1 MKIVVA
7 MDSLKGSLTSLE
19 AGDAVRSGILKVF
32 SDAVVHV
39 RPLADGGEGT
49 VEALTIGMGGNRQ
62 RVSVT
67 GPLGCKVQAAYG
79 ILQDGCTAV
88 VEMASAA
95 GLTLLSPEERD
106 PLHATTY
113 GVGEI
118 LRFEFFC
125 NEILSGA

>member
-49 VEALTIGMGGNRQ
+49 VEALTIGMGGNLQ

-67 GPLGCKVQAAYG
+67 GPLGRKVQAAYG
-79 ILQDGCTAV
+79 ILPDGCTAV